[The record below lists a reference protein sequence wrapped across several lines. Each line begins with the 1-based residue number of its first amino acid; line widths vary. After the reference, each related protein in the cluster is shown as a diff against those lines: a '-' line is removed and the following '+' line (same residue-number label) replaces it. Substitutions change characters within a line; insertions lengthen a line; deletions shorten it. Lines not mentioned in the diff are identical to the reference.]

1 MLNLQVLQVSYQS
14 VEKATPQAQNE
25 TSRSTTTC
33 ILFLFFLLV
42 EDLQCSIKI
51 VIFFL
56 ILHREVTTLRRFLDF
71 QWSST
76 TENNRKQYKNTDWK
90 CWRQCVSPRAN
101 YYHIFGGCSNQDPYW
116 RDIHKTLITVFKT
129 CTLRPCRDEERFK
142 VLQALLAASKNC
154 ITRKQLNSAL
164 PTVKH

>member
-1 MLNLQVLQVSYQS
+1 MNIYLNRKVNRIKIIYLEGERGFFFLKRQKLNSKDLNFKPMYQSVMLNLQVLQVSYQS

-25 TSRSTTTC
+25 ISRSTTTC

-76 TENNRKQYKNTDWK
+76 TENNRKQYKNTD
-90 CWRQCVSPRAN
+90 
-101 YYHIFGGCSNQDPYW
+101 
-116 RDIHKTLITVFKT
+116 
-129 CTLRPCRDEERFK
+129 
-142 VLQALLAASKNC
+142 
-154 ITRKQLNSAL
+154 
-164 PTVKH
+164 